1 MLCDFIMSHGAHA
14 AIPVLLPVGETWG
27 ALSVVFTMSLVADL
41 VAHRA
46 VIGQPYQGL
55 CVYIRSWLSVC
66 SLLLSSFPACVQ
78 LWAPLPRCEPE
89 CQVHSCWP
97 ALPASCSCPGTRDP
111 GQEESCRLLVLLV
124 PYTFPD
130 TSCSA
135 QSSTYAWSQTESFSV
150 LRTLPGALGLER
162 GKENVKRIDWGHWL
176 CNKSKVISQ
185 AQVSAMLGWA
195 VSSLL

>member
-135 QSSTYAWSQTESFSV
+135 QSSYLRLVSDWKLFSLKDSAWGSWSGKGQRKCQKNW
-150 LRTLPGALGLER
+150 LR
-162 GKENVKRIDWGHWL
+162 
-176 CNKSKVISQ
+176 
-185 AQVSAMLGWA
+185 
-195 VSSLL
+195 SLTM